1 MSPRVRYLSTTVAL
15 VALVAAYVFW
25 QGRRPERP
33 TPRLPAASAPVIRP
47 ATPAPA
53 PLPPTARE
61 ILDRAVALDLSD
73 HQVIRL
79 RALDRLWT
87 SEASRLDAS
96 IQVAKGEF
104 SAFMNTAQAS
114 GGANMQEIQARSA
127 ELRRL
132 SALLRERRQQ
142 HSDVAVGLLADWQ
155 RQRLAK
161 AGVATGD
168 TRRDR

>member
-15 VALVAAYVFW
+15 AALAAAYVFW
-25 QGRRPERP
+25 QGRLERP

-47 ATPAPA
+47 AAPAPV
-53 PLPPTARE
+53 PLPPTALE
-61 ILDRAVALDLSD
+61 ILGRAVALDLSN

-79 RALDRLWT
+79 HALDRLWT
-87 SEASRLDAS
+87 SEASGLEAA
-96 IQVAKGEF
+96 IQVAEGEF
-104 SAFMNTAQAS
+104 SAFMKAAQAS
-114 GGANMQEIQARSA
+114 GGASTQEIQSRSA

-132 SALLRERRQQ
+132 GALLRERRQQ
-142 HSDVAVGLLADWQ
+142 HSDVAVALLADWQ

-161 AGVATGD
+161 AAIATGD

>member
-15 VALVAAYVFW
+15 VALAAVYVFW
-25 QGRRPERP
+25 QGRLDRP
-33 TPRLPAASAPVIRP
+33 TPRLPAASAPVIRG
-47 ATPAPA
+47 ASPAPV

-87 SEASRLDAS
+87 SEASGLEPA
-96 IQVAKGEF
+96 IQVAEGEF
-104 SAFMNTAQAS
+104 SAFMKTAQAS
-114 GGANMQEIQARSA
+114 GGVNMQEIQSRSA
-127 ELRRL
+127 ELSRL

-161 AGVATGD
+161 AGASGD

>member
-1 MSPRVRYLSTTVAL
+1 MSLRVRYLSTTVAL
-15 VALVAAYVFW
+15 VALAAAYVFW
-25 QGRRPERP
+25 QGRLERP
-33 TPRLPAASAPVIRP
+33 TPRLPTASAPVIRP
-47 ATPAPA
+47 ASPVPV

-73 HQVIRL
+73 HQGIRL

-87 SEASRLDAS
+87 SEASGLEAAIRGPEA
-96 IQVAKGEF
+96 EF
-104 SAFMNTAQAS
+104 STFMIAARES
-114 GGANMQEIQARSA
+114 GGASMQEIQSRSA

-142 HSDVAVGLLADWQ
+142 HSDLAVGLLADWQ

>member
-1 MSPRVRYLSTTVAL
+1 MSSRVRYLSTTMAL
-15 VALVAAYVFW
+15 VALAAAYVFW
-25 QGRRPERP
+25 QGRLDRP
-33 TPRLPAASAPVIRP
+33 TPRLPAASAPVIRR
-47 ATPAPA
+47 ASPAPV

-61 ILDRAVALDLSD
+61 ILDRAVVLDLSD

-79 RALDRLWT
+79 HALDRLWT
-87 SEASRLDAS
+87 SEASGLEPAIRGAE
-96 IQVAKGEF
+96 AEF
-104 SAFMNTAQAS
+104 STFVNAARES
-114 GGANMQEIQARSA
+114 GGASMQEIQSRSA

-161 AGVATGD
+161 AGASGD

>member
-15 VALVAAYVFW
+15 VALAVAYVFW
-25 QGRRPERP
+25 QSRLERP
-33 TPRLPAASAPVIRP
+33 TPRRPAASAPVIRP
-47 ATPAPA
+47 ASPAPV

-61 ILDRAVALDLSD
+61 ILDRAAALDLSD
-73 HQVIRL
+73 HQVVRL

-87 SEASRLDAS
+87 SEASGLDAA
-96 IQVAKGEF
+96 IHVAEGEF
-104 SAFMNTAQAS
+104 SAFMMTAQAS
-114 GGANMQEIQARSA
+114 GGANMQDIQSRSA

-132 SALLRERRQQ
+132 GALLRERRQQ

-168 TRRDR
+168 TRGDR

>member
-15 VALVAAYVFW
+15 VALAAAYVFW
-25 QGRRPERP
+25 QDRLERP

-47 ATPAPA
+47 ASPDPV

-61 ILDRAVALDLSD
+61 ILDRVVALDLSD

-87 SEASRLDAS
+87 SEASGQEAAIRGAE
-96 IQVAKGEF
+96 AEF
-104 SAFMNTAQAS
+104 STFMNAARES
-114 GGANMQEIQARSA
+114 GGASMQEIQSRSA

-155 RQRLAK
+155 RQRLAR
-161 AGVATGD
+161 AAVATSD

>member
-25 QGRRPERP
+25 QGRLERP

-47 ATPAPA
+47 AAPAPV

-61 ILDRAVALDLSD
+61 ILDRTLVLDLRD

-79 RALDRLWT
+79 RALDGLWS
-87 SEASRLDAS
+87 SEASRLDAA
-96 IQVAKGEF
+96 IQMADGEF
-104 SAFMNTAQAS
+104 SAFMKTAQAS
-114 GGANMQEIQARSA
+114 GGTNMQEIQSRSA

-132 SALLRERRQQ
+132 GALRRERRQQ
-142 HSDVAVGLLADWQ
+142 HSDAAIALLAEWQ

-161 AGVATGD
+161 AGFATGD
-168 TRRDR
+168 TRRD

>member
-15 VALVAAYVFW
+15 VTLAAAYIFW
-25 QGRRPERP
+25 QGRLERP
-33 TPRLPAASAPVIRP
+33 TPRLPAASAPVVRR
-47 ATPAPA
+47 AAPAPA

-61 ILDRAVALDLSD
+61 ILDRSVVLELSD

-79 RALDRLWT
+79 HALDRLWT
-87 SEASRLDAS
+87 SEAGRLDAA
-96 IQVAKGEF
+96 IQVAEGEF
-104 SAFMNTAQAS
+104 SAFMKTAQAS
-114 GGANMQEIQARSA
+114 GGASMQEIQSRSA

-132 SALLRERRQQ
+132 GALRRERHQQ
-142 HSDVAVGLLADWQ
+142 HSGAAVGLLADWQ

-161 AGVATGD
+161 AGFSTGD

>member
-15 VALVAAYVFW
+15 VALAVAYVLW
-25 QGRRPERP
+25 QGRLERP
-33 TPRLPAASAPVIRP
+33 APRLPAASAPVIRP
-47 ATPAPA
+47 ASPAPV

-79 RALDRLWT
+79 HALDRLWT
-87 SEASRLDAS
+87 SEASGLEAAIRGTE
-96 IQVAKGEF
+96 GEF
-104 SAFMNTAQAS
+104 SAFMTTAQAS
-114 GGANMQEIQARSA
+114 GGANMQEIQSRSA

-142 HSDVAVGLLADWQ
+142 HRDVAVGLLADWQ

>member
-1 MSPRVRYLSTTVAL
+1 MSPRIRYLSTTVAL
-15 VALVAAYVFW
+15 VALAAAYVFW
-25 QGRRPERP
+25 QGRLERP

-47 ATPAPA
+47 ASPVPV

-61 ILDRAVALDLSD
+61 IRDRAVALDLSD

-87 SEASRLDAS
+87 SEASGLEAAIRGAE
-96 IQVAKGEF
+96 GEF
-104 SAFMNTAQAS
+104 STFMKTARAS
-114 GGANMQEIQARSA
+114 GGASMQEIQSRSA

-132 SALLRERRQQ
+132 SALLRERRRQ
-142 HSDVAVGLLADWQ
+142 HADVAVGLLADWQ

-168 TRRDR
+168 TRRD

>member
-15 VALVAAYVFW
+15 VALAAAYVFW
-25 QGRRPERP
+25 QGRLERP
-33 TPRLPAASAPVIRP
+33 APRLPAASAPVIRP
-47 ATPAPA
+47 ASPAPV

-61 ILDRAVALDLSD
+61 ILDGAVALDLSD
-73 HQVIRL
+73 HQVTRL

-87 SEASRLDAS
+87 SEASRLDAA
-96 IQVAKGEF
+96 IRGAETEF
-104 SAFMNTAQAS
+104 SAFMKTAQAS
-114 GGANMQEIQARSA
+114 GGANMQEIQLRSE
-127 ELRRL
+127 ELRRF

-142 HSDVAVGLLADWQ
+142 HSGVAVGLLADWQ

-161 AGVATGD
+161 AAIATGD

>member
-1 MSPRVRYLSTTVAL
+1 MSPRLRYLSTTVAL
-15 VALVAAYVFW
+15 AALAAAYVFW
-25 QGRRPERP
+25 QGRLERP

-47 ATPAPA
+47 ASPAPV

-73 HQVIRL
+73 HQVVRM

-87 SEASRLDAS
+87 SEASGLDTA
-96 IQVAKGEF
+96 IQLAEGEF
-104 SAFMNTAQAS
+104 SAFMKTAQAS
-114 GGANMQEIQARSA
+114 GGANMQEIQSRSG
-127 ELRRL
+127 EIRRL
-132 SALLRERRQQ
+132 GALLRVRRQQ

-155 RQRLAK
+155 RQRRAK

>member
-15 VALVAAYVFW
+15 VALAAAFVFW
-25 QGRRPERP
+25 QARLERP
-33 TPRLPAASAPVIRP
+33 TPRLPAASTPAIRP
-47 ATPAPA
+47 ASPAPV

-61 ILDRAVALDLSD
+61 ILDRAVVLDLSD

-87 SEASRLDAS
+87 SEASGLEAAIRGAE
-96 IQVAKGEF
+96 AEF
-104 SAFMNTAQAS
+104 STFMNAARAS
-114 GGANMQEIQARSA
+114 GGANMQEIQSRSE

-132 SALLRERRQQ
+132 GALLRERRQQ
-142 HSDVAVGLLADWQ
+142 HSDVAVGLLAGWQ

-161 AGVATGD
+161 AGVATAD
-168 TRRDR
+168 SRRDR

>member
-1 MSPRVRYLSTTVAL
+1 MSPRIRYLSTTVAL
-15 VALVAAYVFW
+15 AALAVAYAVW
-25 QGRRPERP
+25 QGRLERP
-33 TPRLPAASAPVIRP
+33 TPPLPAPSAPVIRP
-47 ATPAPA
+47 ASPAPV
-53 PLPPTARE
+53 PLLPTARE

-79 RALDRLWT
+79 HALDRLWT
-87 SEASRLDAS
+87 SEASGLETVIRGAE
-96 IQVAKGEF
+96 GEF
-104 SAFMNTAQAS
+104 STFMNAARES
-114 GGANMQEIQARSA
+114 GGASMQEIQSRSA

-132 SALLRERRQQ
+132 GALLRERRQQ

>member
-1 MSPRVRYLSTTVAL
+1 MSPRVRYLSTTVAV
-15 VALVAAYVFW
+15 VALAAAYVFW
-25 QGRRPERP
+25 QGRFERP
-33 TPRLPAASAPVIRP
+33 TLRLPAGSAPVIRP
-47 ATPAPA
+47 ASPAPV

-61 ILDRAVALDLSD
+61 ILGRAAALDLSD

-79 RALDRLWT
+79 HALDRLWT
-87 SEASRLDAS
+87 SEAGRLAAA
-96 IQVAKGEF
+96 IQGAEGEF
-104 SAFMNTAQAS
+104 STFMKTAQAS
-114 GGANMQEIQARSA
+114 GGASMQEIQSRSE

-132 SALLRERRQQ
+132 GALLRERRQQ

-161 AGVATGD
+161 AAITTGD